1 VPTSCGSCA
10 IGPGDCLPYRAS
22 RFNYPNDD
30 PTALF
35 QTITYAC
42 GQNRAALFVTDNEVS
57 TVIRLNFLAQRG
69 GPAPSDWL
77 VRRSRRYSDVI
88 V

>member
-1 VPTSCGSCA
+1 MKPRKADVARRRDGSHA
-10 IGPGDCLPYRAS
+10 STDGVAHSSAADPGDCLPYRAS

-57 TVIRLNFLAQRG
+57 TVIRLNFLAQETR
-69 GPAPSDWL
+69 
-77 VRRSRRYSDVI
+77 
-88 V
+88 